1 MRKTLDLKPKDPYS
15 HEFLATIYFLEGNL
29 EAALKYWNPSDEPR
43 LRSVAFTPSLN
54 LKESLRDRA
63 VTFNGP
69 QVLTAKALLATQARL
84 DNLGIFSTRR
94 LELWPVDS
102 GNYDATLHFA
112 ERNGWG
118 DSNVEGIVSLLSG
131 VPYAQIYPDF
141 YNLHRTTVNPTSLAP
156 RVSQKRPLFF
166 L

>member
-29 EAALKYWNPSDEPR
+29 EAAVKYWNPLDKPR
-43 LRSVAFTPSLN
+43 LRSGAFTPSLK

-102 GNYDATLHFA
+102 GNYDATLHLA
-112 ERNGWG
+112 ERNGCG
-118 DSNVEGIVSLLSG
+118 HSNVEDIFSLFIGL
-131 VPYAQIYPDF
+131 PYATLYP
-141 YNLHRTTVNPTSLAP
+141 
-156 RVSQKRPLFF
+156 
-166 L
+166 